1 MKFLSKALKRSV
13 WVFITVFFAI
23 LLCITIVGGQIMKE
37 NASSVNGFLKLNPY
51 VKVNTD
57 DENAEYF
64 KSDYLN
70 ADGTY
75 DDVSMRKNSLEV
87 AEKVASEGT
96 TLLWNDNKAL
106 PLKEND
112 KVSLFG
118 IASVNYATGSSGGS
132 GGVAAQ
138 IDKNF
143 KQTLETPVSEGG
155 AGLSVND
162 KLWNFYSAN
171 AFPYNGAKYGGWRMV
186 KGNAAK
192 DSRYNSDPKYVEF
205 SVVEAP
211 WTALESGIG
220 GDIVDD
226 YGDAAIMTISRNSG
240 EDGDVWFTTNECY
253 DNTYLD
259 LSYEEAGVLE
269 KLSALKKTG
278 KIKKIIVI
286 LNVRS
291 SLQFEHLKTYG
302 VDACLFASFGGN
314 VTYTALSNVLSG
326 KTNPSGHLTDT
337 LVNDMKSIPSN
348 MNTGD
353 FKYTEVASGVP
364 AATDSAANDKY
375 VVYQEGIYVG
385 YRYFETRYEDS
396 VIGGR
401 NANGLNGVAAGKD
414 AWKYSDEVAYSF
426 GHGVSYTT
434 FSYENYSV
442 TKDGDNY
449 KVSLTIKNTGTLS
462 GREVMQVYLQK
473 PYTSYDMS
481 NGIEKSAIEL
491 VGFAKTKLLG
501 SGESQTLT
509 ITVKEEDFKTYDA
522 NGEKTYILEKGDYYI
537 ATGTSAHNA
546 LNNVLAAKGYK
557 TSDGMDEKG
566 EANLARKI
574 TIARDDFKKYSKSTQ
589 TGAEI
594 TNAFD
599 DVDLNRYEGT
609 TDQKIVYLSRKDWQ
623 GTYPV
628 SPVSLKCT
636 SEIMVRDMQY
646 AHLPEQKEGDEMPK
660 MGEITSEMGE
670 LSLAMIKDLD
680 YNDPLWQDLLNQLT
694 WSEMNYLATYGY
706 LFLAGAISV
715 NAPGAKAQ
723 DGPLGIRTANE
734 RLGNTYMGFP
744 SAILM
749 AGTWDTA
756 LIEQFGIAFG
766 HEIMHVDY
774 DLIYATGVNIHR
786 SPYDGRAAEYYS
798 EDGYMSGVMSA
809 AAIKGIRSKGV
820 MVCVKH
826 YALNEQEKNRRAV
839 STFANEQSIREIY
852 LKPFEMSVDAGADS
866 LMSSLNRVGCSSSV
880 VHKGLLTDVLRGE
893 WGFKGFVESDSAFG
907 LEYIIADDVKAEAI
921 VAGSDVWML
930 GGSTSAWDKFKNNA
944 TVVKALRESCH
955 RVLYA
960 QSQSV
965 AMNGMSEGTKIAIL
979 KMWWENAIDSARIA
993 VAVITGICALITI
1006 SAFILNASFKKQ
1018 EGNSI

>member
-1 MKFLSKALKRSV
+1 M
-13 WVFITVFFAI
+13 
-23 LLCITIVGGQIMKE
+23 
-37 NASSVNGFLKLNPY
+37 
-51 VKVNTD
+51 
-57 DENAEYF
+57 
-64 KSDYLN
+64 
-70 ADGTY
+70 
-75 DDVSMRKNSLEV
+75 
-87 AEKVASEGT
+87 
-96 TLLWNDNKAL
+96 
-106 PLKEND
+106 
-112 KVSLFG
+112 
-118 IASVNYATGSSGGS
+118 
-132 GGVAAQ
+132 
-138 IDKNF
+138 
-143 KQTLETPVSEGG
+143 
-155 AGLSVND
+155 
-162 KLWNFYSAN
+162 
-171 AFPYNGAKYGGWRMV
+171 
-186 KGNAAK
+186 
-192 DSRYNSDPKYVEF
+192 
-205 SVVEAP
+205 
-211 WTALESGIG
+211 
-220 GDIVDD
+220 
-226 YGDAAIMTISRNSG
+226 
-240 EDGDVWFTTNECY
+240 
-253 DNTYLD
+253 
-259 LSYEEAGVLE
+259 
-269 KLSALKKTG
+269 
-278 KIKKIIVI
+278 
-286 LNVRS
+286 
-291 SLQFEHLKTYG
+291 
-302 VDACLFASFGGN
+302 
-314 VTYTALSNVLSG
+314 
-326 KTNPSGHLTDT
+326 
-337 LVNDMKSIPSN
+337 
-348 MNTGD
+348 
-353 FKYTEVASGVP
+353 
-364 AATDSAANDKY
+364 
-375 VVYQEGIYVG
+375 
-385 YRYFETRYEDS
+385 
-396 VIGGR
+396 
-401 NANGLNGVAAGKD
+401 
-414 AWKYSDEVAYSF
+414 
-426 GHGVSYTT
+426 
-434 FSYENYSV
+434 
-442 TKDGDNY
+442 
-449 KVSLTIKNTGTLS
+449 
-462 GREVMQVYLQK
+462 
-473 PYTSYDMS
+473 
-481 NGIEKSAIEL
+481 
-491 VGFAKTKLLG
+491 
-501 SGESQTLT
+501 
-509 ITVKEEDFKTYDA
+509 
-522 NGEKTYILEKGDYYI
+522 
-537 ATGTSAHNA
+537 
-546 LNNVLAAKGYK
+546 
-557 TSDGMDEKG
+557 
-566 EANLARKI
+566 
-574 TIARDDFKKYSKSTQ
+574 
-589 TGAEI
+589 
-594 TNAFD
+594 
-599 DVDLNRYEGT
+599 DLNRYEGT
-609 TDQKIVYLSRKDWQ
+609 TDQKVVYLSRKDWQ

-646 AHLPEQKEGDEMPK
+646 AHVPEQKEGDEMPK

-723 DGPLGIRTANE
+723 DGPLGIRAANE

-749 AGTWDTA
+749 AGTWDTE